1 MHAPFNVAFN
11 TRMRYFEWLEK
22 EENVFRLRRFGK
34 AMTGTGGWE
43 VPGSVIGGFPW
54 LELSPRSVVVDVGG
68 GIGSTSMLLANAFP
82 QLRFVIQDRPPV
94 VEMGVTA
101 WRARHPEMLE
111 NGRAVFQAHDFFKPQ
126 PPYPAELDAE
136 KTIPPPDSEGLNV
149 KGKDVPAVF
158 LLRVITHDW
167 PDSYVTRILL
177 RLRQTAGPSTRLLLA
192 DYVLPLACVDED
204 EDVEPEP
211 TESDEDLGK
220 KVTREPLPGTVR
232 TLAPEG
238 SPLLPNLG
246 KANANAYWLDL
257 TMRVMFNAQE
267 RTLRELAALTLSAG
281 WKIVQVTRAPGS
293 LFGHII
299 AVPVDIPPENLALP
313 TMDEPEP
320 DLESS
325 AQGTFEYAEMDVR
338 NPPMGHT
345 FLTRVDLPSE
355 DTIRQGVAVSKAVM
369 ASNQRGRKRKG
380 RERAY
385 TFTGHREGSGKDSKG
400 GSEMK
405 KGWRSIVRML
415 SKPHLGGDTHGNGNP
430 KGDKPGEAR

>member
-1 MHAPFNVAFN
+1 
-11 TRMRYFEWLEK
+11 
-22 EENVFRLRRFGK
+22 
-34 AMTGTGGWE
+34 
-43 VPGSVIGGFPW
+43 
-54 LELSPRSVVVDVGG
+54 
-68 GIGSTSMLLANAFP
+68 
-82 QLRFVIQDRPPV
+82 
-94 VEMGVTA
+94 
-101 WRARHPEMLE
+101 
-111 NGRAVFQAHDFFKPQ
+111 
-126 PPYPAELDAE
+126 
-136 KTIPPPDSEGLNV
+136 
-149 KGKDVPAVF
+149 
-158 LLRVITHDW
+158 
-167 PDSYVTRILL
+167 
-177 RLRQTAGPSTRLLLA
+177 
-192 DYVLPLACVDED
+192 
-204 EDVEPEP
+204 
-211 TESDEDLGK
+211 
-220 KVTREPLPGTVR
+220 
-232 TLAPEG
+232 
-238 SPLLPNLG
+238 
-246 KANANAYWLDL
+246 
-257 TMRVMFNAQE
+257 MRVMFNAQE

-299 AVPVDIPPENLALP
+299 AVPVDIPPETLALP

-325 AQGTFEYAEMDVR
+325 AQGVYPLSLCRARLTGFVGTFEYAEMDVR